1 MRTIIDLPEE
11 HISQLAEL
19 CEREQL
25 SRAELV
31 RRAVSEYLRQHGC
44 SDADEAF
51 GLWRD
56 RPIDPLALEDDIR
69 DEWER

>member
-1 MRTIIDLPEE
+1 MRTIVDLPEE
-11 HISQLAEL
+11 HIKQLAEL

-31 RRAVSEYLRQHGC
+31 RRAVGEYLQKHGC
-44 SDADEAF
+44 SDGDDAF

-56 RPIDPLALEDDIR
+56 HPLDPLALEDDIR
-69 DEWER
+69 KEWAR